1 MTEDHSFDD
10 LMARLQSGDADA
22 AADIFK
28 RFSNRLIA
36 LARSRLDRLP
46 RQKADPEDVVQS
58 VFRSF
63 FIRQAHEPFDLSSW
77 DNVWGMLTV
86 ITLRKCGHRLEYYR
100 AARRDVAREVFQPTS
115 TDDSTRSWQAIAR
128 EPTPVEAAL
137 LAETVEQVM
146 SGLKE
151 RERSVLTLSLQ
162 GYSVQEISEQ
172 IGRTERTVRRML
184 ESIKRRLEELRASS
198 ANEV

>member
-1 MTEDHSFDD
+1 MPEDDSFND
-10 LMARLQSGDADA
+10 LMARLQSGDPDA
-22 AADIFK
+22 AAEIFR

-63 FIRQAHEPFDLSSW
+63 FIRHANDPFDLTNW

-86 ITLRKCGHRLEYYR
+86 ITMRKCGHRIEYYR
-100 AARRDVAREVFQPTS
+100 AARRDVAREVFQPPS
-115 TDDSTRSWQAIAR
+115 TDDSARSWQVIAR
-128 EPTPVEAAL
+128 EPTPMEAAM

-151 RERSVLTLSLQ
+151 RERPVLTLSLQ
-162 GYSVQEISEQ
+162 GYTVQEISEQ

-184 ESIKRRLEELRASS
+184 ENIKRQLEALRAGSVDE
-198 ANEV
+198 A